1 MIDFFELNMKILQ
14 YNMFAI
20 MGLMAII
27 FANGFIKG
35 IIKLKQST

>member
-14 YNMFAI
+14 YNIFAI
-20 MGLMAII
+20 KGLMVSI

-35 IIKLKQST
+35 IIKLK

>member
-14 YNMFAI
+14 YNMFVI

-35 IIKLKQST
+35 ITK

>member
-14 YNMFAI
+14 YNMFVI
-20 MGLMAII
+20 MGLIAII

-35 IIKLKQST
+35 ITK

>member
-20 MGLMAII
+20 MALMVII

-35 IIKLKQST
+35 ITK